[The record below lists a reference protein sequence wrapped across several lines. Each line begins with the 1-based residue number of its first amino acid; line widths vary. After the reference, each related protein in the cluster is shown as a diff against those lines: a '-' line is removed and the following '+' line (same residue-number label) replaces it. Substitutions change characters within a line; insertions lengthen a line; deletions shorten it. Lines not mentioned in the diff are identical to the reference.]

1 MSRPPSVFLPCLLG
15 WQSGAKT
22 RRGMSTPLRSG
33 EQRAGRL
40 CACIFLAIASYQLP
54 KKAGRCYNTIKKRID
69 EYTEK
74 LGELFSQRE
83 IRMLFQQHAKRMVEE
98 LKKHA
103 TSISF
108 FDEPIYYA
116 DRDKSNLSQL
126 LVEGLAHQSECKR
139 ESQRKRGGGSA
150 CMHLAAKGWY
160 AK

>member
-1 MSRPPSVFLPCLLG
+1 MAKRGKNQARDERTAAKRRAESRKIMRLHLLG
-15 WQSGAKT
+15 YSIVSIAK
-22 RRGMSTPLRSG
+22 
-33 EQRAGRL
+33 
-40 CACIFLAIASYQLP
+40 
-54 KKAGRCYNTIKKRID
+54 KVGRCYNTIKKRID

-126 LVEGLAHQSECKR
+126 LVEGLAHQSGCKR